1 MSRKTLIV
9 ASLVNNSRTSVR
21 PSSVAMSR
29 NTQGTLYS
37 YRLIDNAYEL
47 LV

>member
-29 NTQGTLYS
+29 NTQGTLY
-37 YRLIDNAYEL
+37 RLIDNAYEL